1 MKKIRVLLADD
12 ELIIRRG
19 LLTML
24 EKDPSIEVVGVAE
37 DGELA
42 LALCKEIMPEIACV
56 DINMPFLDG
65 LGFIEQLKQMSPT
78 TVVIV
83 ISGYDDFEFAR
94 KAIELGVFAYLLK
107 PIKETSFFET
117 LADAKKELQKT
128 QETAEYLLWAK
139 EQLAKNKDSLVSYFL
154 HALLSGSYEEEEIL
168 QEMKY
173 LNLQVSEDFSLFL
186 INMTQKTL
194 LLDENDWQDSLLFFA
209 AKEHALALFP
219 QGTLCYRNGSSEM
232 VLLSEALPS
241 EEREHLLDA
250 LQECLSKKLPSELF
264 SVSTSGEGYLAIAE
278 KFAALEEEL
287 AQFKQ
292 LPRTMVQAQS
302 YLAKHFWQ
310 NSISLSEVADHV
322 QVTSQHLSRLF
333 KSSLNVTFVEHLT
346 VLRVQKALELLKD
359 SEKKIYEVA
368 EEVGYSSQHYFCT
381 AFKRVLHLSP
391 QEYRKTQSR
400 GEH

>member
-1 MKKIRVLLADD
+1 MKKIRALIADD

-19 LLTML
+19 LQTLL
-24 EKDPSIEVVGVAE
+24 AKDPTIEVVGEAE

-42 LALCKEIMPEIACV
+42 LALCKETKPEIAFV

-65 LGFIEQLKQMSPT
+65 LSFIELLRQMSLS

-107 PIKETSFFET
+107 PIQETSFFET
-117 LADAKKELQKT
+117 LSEAKKELHKS
-128 QETAEYLLWAK
+128 QEAEAYLQWAK
-139 EQLAKNKDSLVSYFL
+139 GQLSKNKEALTSYFL
-154 HALLSGSYEEEEIL
+154 HALLSGSYEEEEIV

-173 LNLQVSEDFSLFL
+173 LAIQVPENFSLFL
-186 INMTQKTL
+186 VNITHKTL
-194 LLDENDWQDSLLFFA
+194 FLDGNDWQDSLLYFA
-209 AKEHALALFP
+209 AKEHALTLFP

-232 VLLSEALPS
+232 VLLCGALPF
-241 EEREHLLDA
+241 EERKILLDA
-250 LQECLSKKLPSELF
+250 LQENLGKQVPSELF
-264 SVSTSGEGYLAIAE
+264 SVSTRGEGYLAIAE
-278 KFAALEEEL
+278 KFACLEEEL
-287 AQFKQ
+287 TQLKQ

-333 KSSLNVTFVEHLT
+333 KSSLNVTFVEYLT

-391 QEYRKTQSR
+391 QEYRKTQGR

>member
-1 MKKIRVLLADD
+1 MKKFRVLIADD

-19 LLTML
+19 LQTML
-24 EKDPSIEVVGVAE
+24 AKDPSIEVVGEAE

-42 LALCKEIMPEIACV
+42 LALCKETKPEIAFV

-65 LGFIEQLKQMSPT
+65 LSFIEILRQMSPA

-83 ISGYDDFEFAR
+83 ISGYDDFEYAR

-107 PIKETSFFET
+107 PVKETSFFET
-117 LADAKKELQKT
+117 LDAAKRGLLKT
-128 QETAEYLLWAK
+128 QETAEYLEWAK
-139 EQLAKNKDSLVSYFL
+139 DQLAKNKEALDSYFL
-154 HALLSGSYEEEEIL
+154 HALLTGSYEQEEIL

-173 LNLQVSEDFSLFL
+173 LGLHIPEDFSLFL
-186 INMTQKTL
+186 INMAQKTL
-194 LLDENDWQDSLLFFA
+194 LLDEQSWQESLLYFA
-209 AKEHALALFP
+209 AKEHALSLFP
-219 QGTLCYRNGSSEM
+219 QGTQCFRKGSSEM
-232 VLLSEALPS
+232 VLLSGALPS
-241 EEREHLLDA
+241 EGRKALLAA
-250 LQECLSKKLPSELF
+250 LQESLEKQIPSELVA
-264 SVSTSGEGYLAIAE
+264 VSTGGQGYLEIAE

-287 AQFKQ
+287 VQLKQ
-292 LPRTMVQAQS
+292 LPKTMVNAES
-302 YLAKHFWQ
+302 YLAKNFWQ
-310 NSISLSEVADHV
+310 NSISLKEVADHV

-333 KSSLNVTFVEHLT
+333 KSSLNVTFVEYLT

-391 QEYRKTQSR
+391 QEYRKTQTR
-400 GEH
+400 GDH

>member
-1 MKKIRVLLADD
+1 MKKIRVLIADD

-19 LLTML
+19 LQTML
-24 EKDPSIEVVGVAE
+24 EKDPSIEVVGEAE

-42 LALCKEIMPEIACV
+42 LELCKETKPEIAFV

-65 LGFIEQLKQMSPT
+65 LSFIELLRQMSPS

-94 KAIELGVFAYLLK
+94 KAIELGVFAYMLK

-117 LADAKKELQKT
+117 LAEAKKELYKKL
-128 QETAEYLLWAK
+128 ETEEYLQWAT
-139 EQLAKNKDSLVSYFL
+139 EQLAKNKEALVSYFMQ
-154 HALLSGSYEEEEIL
+154 ALLCGSYEQEEIL

-173 LNLQVSEDFSLFL
+173 LATEVPEQYSLFL
-186 INMTQKTL
+186 VSMTQKAL
-194 LLDENDWQDSLLFFA
+194 LLDENEWQDSLLYFA
-209 AKEHALALFP
+209 AKDHALSIFP

-232 VLLSEALPS
+232 VLLSPTLTF
-241 EEREHLLDA
+241 EERKLLLDA
-250 LQECLSKKLPSELF
+250 LQIHLGKQLPCELF
-264 SVSTSGEGYLAIAE
+264 SVSTHGEGYLSIGD
-278 KFAALEEEL
+278 KFASLEDEL
-287 AQFKQ
+287 AQLKQ
-292 LPRTMVQAQS
+292 LPKTIVHAES
-302 YLAKHFWQ
+302 YLAKNFWQ
-310 NSISLSEVADHV
+310 NSISLKEVADHV

-333 KSSLNVTFVEHLT
+333 KSALNVTFVEYLT
-346 VLRVQKALELLKD
+346 ILRVQKALELLKD

-391 QEYRKTQSR
+391 QEYRKTQGR

>member
-1 MKKIRVLLADD
+1 MGKIRVLIADD

-19 LLTML
+19 LRTML
-24 EKDPSIEVVGVAE
+24 EKDPSIELVGEVE

-42 LALCKEIMPEIACV
+42 LDLCKEIKPEIAFV

-65 LGFIEQLKQMSPT
+65 LSFIELLRQMSPS

-107 PIKETSFFET
+107 PVKETSFFET
-117 LADAKKELQKT
+117 LAEAKKELQKT
-128 QETAEYLLWAK
+128 QEAEEYLLWAK
-139 EQLAKNKDSLVSYFL
+139 EQLVKNRESLVSYFL
-154 HALLSGSYEEEEIL
+154 HALYSGSYEEGEIH

-173 LNLQVSEDFSLFL
+173 LDIQIFEDFSLFL

-194 LLDENDWQDSLLFFA
+194 LLDNDWQDSLLFFA
-209 AKEHALALFP
+209 AKEHAISLFP

-232 VLLSEALPS
+232 VLLSEALPGK
-241 EEREHLLDA
+241 ERKILLDTLQEHLGK
-250 LQECLSKKLPSELF
+250 QLPTELL
-264 SVSTSGEGYLAIAE
+264 SVSTCGKGYLAIAE
-278 KFAALEEEL
+278 KFASLEDEL
-287 AQFKQ
+287 AQLKQ
-292 LPRTMVQAQS
+292 LPKTMVHAES
-302 YLAKHFWQ
+302 YLEKHFWE
-310 NSISLSEVADHV
+310 NSISLQEVADHL

-333 KSSLNVTFVEHLT
+333 RSSLNVTFIEYLT
-346 VLRVQKALELLKD
+346 FLRVQKALELLKD

-391 QEYRKTQSR
+391 QEYRKTQTQ

>member
-1 MKKIRVLLADD
+1 MKKIRVVIADD
-12 ELIIRRG
+12 EFIIRRG
-19 LLTML
+19 LQTML
-24 EKDPSIEVVGVAE
+24 AKDPSIEVVGEAE

-42 LALCKEIMPEIACV
+42 LDLCKETKPEIAFI

-65 LGFIEQLKQMSPT
+65 LSCIGQLKKMSPS

-107 PIKETSFFET
+107 PVKETSFFET
-117 LADAKKELQKT
+117 LAEAKKALQKT
-128 QETAEYLLWAK
+128 QETEEYLLWAK
-139 EQLAKNKDSLVSYFL
+139 EQLAKNKEALVSYFL

-173 LNLQVSEDFSLFL
+173 LSIQVPEDFSLFL
-186 INMTQKTL
+186 VNITQKTL
-194 LLDENDWQDSLLFFA
+194 LLDESDWQDSLVYFA
-209 AKEHALALFP
+209 AKDHALSLFP

-232 VLLSEALPS
+232 VLLSENLPL
-241 EEREHLLDA
+241 EERKNLLDA
-250 LQECLSKKLPSELF
+250 LKVRLEKQLPSELF
-264 SVSTSGEGYLAIAE
+264 SVSTRGEGYLAIAE
-278 KFAALEEEL
+278 KFASLEEEL
-287 AQFKQ
+287 AQLKQ
-292 LPRTMVQAQS
+292 LPKTMVNAES

-310 NSISLSEVADHV
+310 NSISLKEVADHV

-346 VLRVQKALELLKD
+346 VLRVQMALELLKD

-391 QEYRKTQSR
+391 QEYRKTQTR